1 MTPAFGGRHK
11 GDIRNYTVER
21 HAALQG
27 TMLARR
33 LGFQMLSW
41 TNHETLA
48 VLLREY
54 AACSDGSKPHQQALR
69 LRSVHVAVHMLPYR
83 NAGHGQPIA
92 LSQEVDLP
100 DALLLH
106 MEDDH
111 ISGRALKAT
120 AMNRF
125 RSLEDRLLALHALLP
140 QLLQLP
146 GCGLLLK
153 QTWFP
158 AG

>member
-21 HAALQG
+21 CRAAG
-27 TMLARR
+27 HDARR
-33 LGFQMLSW
+33 LGFQTLSW
-41 TNHETLA
+41 TNHERLA
-48 VLLREY
+48 VLLQEY
-54 AACSDGSKPHQQALR
+54 AACSDGSNSHRQALR

-106 MEDDH
+106 IEDDH
-111 ISGRALKAT
+111 ASSQTDVVPSNECVSNSSCAAKMSA
-120 AMNRF
+120 RF
-125 RSLEDRLLALHALLP
+125 
-140 QLLQLP
+140 
-146 GCGLLLK
+146 
-153 QTWFP
+153 
-158 AG
+158 